1 MQWRPVIN
9 LDKLWSLIPTE
20 QKKDLKEDSQVVPV
34 IDTLALGYGKVLGK
48 GL

>member
-1 MQWRPVIN
+1 LQWRPVIN
-9 LDKLWSLIPTE
+9 LDKLWSLVPAE
-20 QKKDLKEDSQVVPV
+20 QKKDLKEDSEVVPV